1 MRCSLG
7 LKSFCCSVQYT
18 FADVVLFCL
27 FVLDGK
33 AAGAKDDHRL
43 NEQAKLNGDENSDTG
58 IGGNCPSQRA
68 LLRSME

>member
-1 MRCSLG
+1 ML
-7 LKSFCCSVQYT
+7 FCFV
-18 FADVVLFCL
+18 CL

-43 NEQAKLNGDENSDTG
+43 NEQAKLDGDENSDTG
-58 IGGNCPSQRA
+58 IGGNCPSQRV